1 MVQGG
6 RGDGVLGE
14 AVERLAVVK
23 YRRMALSHRE
33 GEGGFRGW

>member
-6 RGDGVLGE
+6 RGDGMLGE

-23 YRRMALSHRE
+23 YRSVALSGRKGE
-33 GEGGFRGW
+33 GECRGW